1 MKKNQEGYVLVYV
14 LVVIVVL
21 SALSIGIF
29 SHTLRNLKGQEAA
42 VAYEQEKYEAEGLIV
57 QAVETLRNKGNL
69 DSLTSDKFSY
79 SLSTETGV
87 YMLTAKS
94 QAENVQVI
102 AAITIN
108 SSDEVT
114 YISYTVSSTVSE
126 DGGGS

>member
-1 MKKNQEGYVLVYV
+1 M